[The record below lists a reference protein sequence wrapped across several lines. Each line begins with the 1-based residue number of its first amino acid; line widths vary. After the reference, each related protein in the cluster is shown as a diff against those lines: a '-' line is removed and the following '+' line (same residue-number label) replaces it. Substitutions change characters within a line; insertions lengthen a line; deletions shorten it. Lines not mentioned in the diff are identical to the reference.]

1 MNPVVDNQK
10 TEPRACIEQIESI
23 HQRYRALASQ
33 CSDEDIPHLAAQ
45 RLGLI
50 LWRQGLL
57 QQYLQQLPAWPT
69 NERLNYLLKI
79 GVYPPEGLRA
89 GIADSLEPMQFAQ
102 FMARQGVRTQG
113 TSGTDP
119 LAGPARVLPVQANS
133 RSRWPFSRWC
143 DDPQFSEYLFENNK
157 VLYRGIEFMP
167 GDVLLTNTN
176 RDGNGIYIING
187 IPAGHFPH
195 SGFYALLSHQGRQ
208 IPCVMETYEFGVRA
222 VPLNTFLHPR
232 FSSYVEVH
240 RHRDISAEHDAAIN
254 ACARFLMENTKGY
267 NFDTED
273 PNRDYVSCTTIGQFM
288 FQDAGLKPITR
299 RSRSDPEI
307 AKNLAKV
314 GYNSERMLYPID
326 YARDPIMRCVGWV
339 DNHHGNRLL
348 ARWFVER
355 ELSRQLAT
363 RDLDTGAVPLH
374 SKLNRWAIRQVRAQT
389 MLAKPLEAIT
399 GFDQY
404 SLPKG
409 PDALLAIITVLEKAL
424 GKKIGALDAYLRKR
438 DQRTPMS
445 PSEIF
450 ELLHDRDLIT
460 IARQLM
466 RFPWL
471 RDRA

>member
-1 MNPVVDNQK
+1 MSV
-10 TEPRACIEQIESI
+10 

-57 QQYLQQLPAWPT
+57 QQYLQQLPTWPT
-69 NERLNYLLKI
+69 NERLKYLLEI
-79 GVYPPEGLRA
+79 GVYLPESLRESVA
-89 GIADSLEPMQFAQ
+89 NTLKPTQFAQ
-102 FMARQGVRTQG
+102 LMARQGVRTQG
-113 TSGTDP
+113 IPGNDP
-119 LAGPARVLPVQANS
+119 LPGPVQFLPIQANR

-143 DDPQFSEYLFENNK
+143 DDPQFGDYLFQNDK

-176 RDGNGIYIING
+176 RDGNGIYTVNG

-240 RHRDISAEHDAAIN
+240 RHRDISAEHSAAIN
-254 ACARFLMENTKGY
+254 ACAKSLMEHTKGY

-288 FQDAGLKPITR
+288 FQDAGLQQISR

-307 AKNLAKV
+307 SNNLAKV
-314 GYNSERMLYPID
+314 GYTSEWMLYPID
-326 YARDPIMRCVGWV
+326 YARDPFMRCVGWI

-348 ARWFVER
+348 ARWFIER
-355 ELSRQLAT
+355 ELSRQLASL
-363 RDLDTGAVPLH
+363 DLDPAALPFNC
-374 SKLNRWAIRQVRAQT
+374 KLNRWAIQQVRAQT
-389 MLAKPLEAIT
+389 ILAKPLEAIS

-409 PDALLAIITVLEKAL
+409 PDAVLGLITVLETAL
-424 GKKIGALDAYLRKR
+424 GKKIRAFDTYL
-438 DQRTPMS
+438 QSSNQHTTMS
-445 PSEIF
+445 PADIF
-450 ELLHDRDLIT
+450 ELLHDRDLIK
-460 IARQLM
+460 IARQM
-466 RFPWL
+466 THFPWL
-471 RDRA
+471 IERA